1 MSFFPLTY
9 KKNNARIK
17 LENNHIISFTERKI
31 VMKKFLAVFFT
42 LIFALSSFTVAFA
55 ADHECPNCHVVFDDA
70 AWSEHVSKGCSF
82 GKTTACRYCN
92 NPVATEN
99 LATHELDCPKG
110 AKTCDVCHQQFE
122 TQRKYNAHL
131 DTCKEDAASDIVDGF
146 IGLVQKIDWAKV
158 GEKAAEI
165 IKSIPLD
172 KILASL
178 TPIFEKIVAL
188 FNTVPA
194 K

>member
-1 MSFFPLTY
+1 
-9 KKNNARIK
+9 
-17 LENNHIISFTERKI
+17 
-31 VMKKFLAVFFT
+31 MKKFLAVFFA

-55 ADHECPNCHVVFDDA
+55 ADNECPVCHVVFPNETAFAD
-70 AWSEHVSKGCSF
+70 HVKAGCTF
-82 GKTTACRYCN
+82 GTTTACRYCN
-92 NPVATEN
+92 NPIATEN
-99 LATHELDCPKG
+99 LAAHELDCPKG

-131 DTCKEDAASDIVDGF
+131 DTCKEEVAADFVSGF
-146 IGLVQKIDWAKV
+146 IGLVQKIDWGKV
-158 GEKAAEI
+158 GEKAAEL

-178 TPIFEKIVAL
+178 TPIFQKIVAL
-188 FNTVPA
+188 FDTAPA